1 MWKKLFVKCFVDSYP
16 FHFLRKTLL
25 LNFTFVFLSEKCILS
40 SLICILL
47 ESPLVFLMLF
57 ISRIFSLFSLPKVS
71 IPGNQL
77 LYINDVTAG
86 LQVRILWILDPD
98 SENQMMTSFCVLT
111 LALIV
116 V

>member
-1 MWKKLFVKCFVDSYP
+1 MANIKLKSLADKVFAKWFADSYP

-57 ISRIFSLFSLPKVS
+57 ISKIFSLFSLPKVS
-71 IPGNQL
+71 IPV
-77 LYINDVTAG
+77 INSYTYMMELQCRG
-86 LQVRILWILDPD
+86 LANKDEVWTEVFLGR
-98 SENQMMTSFCVLT
+98 
-111 LALIV
+111 
-116 V
+116 